1 MKYKKYREITNFLL
15 GIESLISTGNE
26 NKLISE
32 FYNISIK
39 LSIINI
45 KYTLLD
51 SQLDIIFRI
60 SQKIKPKTISNKE
73 GKENSSICRQKRTIY
88 SKYFIVL
95 QSIIKDQDEKR
106 KENTTKE

>member
-1 MKYKKYREITNFLL
+1 MKYKKYKEITNFLL
-15 GIESLISTGNE
+15 GIESLISMGNE
-26 NKLISE
+26 DKLISE

-39 LSIINI
+39 LSVINT

-73 GKENSSICRQKRTIY
+73 GKFFNMSAGMIY
-88 SKYFIVL
+88 PKYFILL
-95 QSIIKDQDEKR
+95 QSIIKAQDEKH

>member
-1 MKYKKYREITNFLL
+1 MKYKKYKEITNFLL
-15 GIESLISTGNE
+15 GIESLISMGNE
-26 NKLISE
+26 DKLISE

-39 LSIINI
+39 LSVINT

-60 SQKIKPKTISNKE
+60 SQKIKPKTISNKK
-73 GKENSSICRQKRTIY
+73 GKFFNMSAGMIY
-88 SKYFIVL
+88 PKYFIVL

>member
-1 MKYKKYREITNFLL
+1 MKYKKYKEITNFLL
-15 GIESLISTGNE
+15 GIESLISTENE

-32 FYNISIK
+32 FYNIFIK

-73 GKENSSICRQKRTIY
+73 GKLFNTLAETIY

-95 QSIIKDQDEKR
+95 QSIIKNQDEKR

>member
-60 SQKIKPKTISNKE
+60 SQKIKPKTKE
-73 GKENSSICRQKRTIY
+73 EKFFNMSAGMIY

>member
-1 MKYKKYREITNFLL
+1 MKYKKYKEITNFLL
-15 GIESLISTGNE
+15 RIESLISTENE

-60 SQKIKPKTISNKE
+60 SQKIKPKTIPNKE
-73 GKENSSICRQKRTIY
+73 GKLFNTLEEMIY
-88 SKYFIVL
+88 SEYFIVL
-95 QSIIKDQDEKR
+95 QSIIKNQDEKR

>member
-60 SQKIKPKTISNKE
+60 SQKLNRKLFRIR
-73 GKENSSICRQKRTIY
+73 KENSSICRQKRTIY

>member
-1 MKYKKYREITNFLL
+1 MKYKKYKEITNFLL

-26 NKLISE
+26 DKFILE
-32 FYNISIK
+32 FYNIFIK
-39 LSIINI
+39 LSVINT

-60 SQKIKPKTISNKE
+60 SQKINQKTKLNTISMV
-73 GKENSSICRQKRTIY
+73 Y
-88 SKYFIVL
+88 SRFFIVL
-95 QSIIKDQDEKR
+95 QSIIKAQDEKR